1 MRKESK
7 TWNKI
12 LQQQI
17 EHNPMKINEKARREE
32 EEEDHADNCRGE
44 EVRRQRNAQ
53 SPMNES

>member
-1 MRKESK
+1 
-7 TWNKI
+7 
-12 LQQQI
+12 
-17 EHNPMKINEKARREE
+17 MKINEKARREE